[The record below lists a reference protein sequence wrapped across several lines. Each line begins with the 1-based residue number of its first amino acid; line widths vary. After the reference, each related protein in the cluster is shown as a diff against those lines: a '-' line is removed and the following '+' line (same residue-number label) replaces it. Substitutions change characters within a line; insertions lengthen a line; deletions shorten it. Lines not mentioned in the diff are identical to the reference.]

1 VTAKGTNVYV
11 AWSELPS
18 GGTGNLRDIFLAT
31 SADSGA
37 SFDPAAVNNISQTAL
52 ALSAVPRIAATD
64 TILSVYWGESLQAGI
79 GTQRDI
85 FFSSQELSIPVP
97 PPSMLS
103 LNPGAGMQ
111 TQSVDVDLAGAGFQ
125 SGATVV
131 LSGTGVTVTDVAFVS
146 PTAMKAKMNVAL
158 TATPGGRD
166 LTVTNPDGQSATLPG
181 AFTVMSA
188 STLMLIEMTRTDVN
202 MGVGTVGVLAGSSD
216 SNNPGNS
223 SYKSLL
229 AHLENAEN
237 ALLQQP
243 ADLAT
248 AINEMDAFYI
258 KIGNLAKGKKP
269 EITTA
274 LYTTLYNDYAM
285 VMGSLGGTVKPA
297 H

>member
-1 VTAKGTNVYV
+1 
-11 AWSELPS
+11 
-18 GGTGNLRDIFLAT
+18 
-31 SADSGA
+31 
-37 SFDPAAVNNISQTAL
+37 
-52 ALSAVPRIAATD
+52 
-64 TILSVYWGESLQAGI
+64 
-79 GTQRDI
+79 
-85 FFSSQELSIPVP
+85 
-97 PPSMLS
+97 
-103 LNPGAGMQ
+103 MQ
-111 TQSVDVDLAGAGFQ
+111 TQNVDVLLAGTGFQ
-125 SGATVV
+125 EGAVWQ
-131 LSGTGVTVTDVAFVS
+131 LSGTGVTVSNVEFVS
-146 PTAMKAKMNVAL
+146 PTSMKGKMNIAL
-158 TATPGGRD
+158 SAAPGGHH

-258 KIGNLAKGKKP
+258 KIGNLGKGKKP
-269 EITTA
+269 EITTE